1 MSLHHGIVN
10 RGSFNRCKFLVQH
23 LLKGVRANGLG
34 DDLQAGMRAVPD
46 EPEAIRRL
54 LVDAFERFRT
64 GNLSFAAPTER
75 LRRFHRRELARQLAD
90 CFDEVVGRVVE
101 GGSQYQG
108 HAS

>member
-1 MSLHHGIVN
+1 VPGKLYEYLAAGRPILALCGEGMVA
-10 RGSFNRCKFLVQH
+10 RLV
-23 LLKGVRANGLG
+23 

-64 GNLSFAAPTER
+64 GNLSFAVPTER
-75 LRRFHRRELARQLAD
+75 LRRFHRRELAHQLAD